1 MPEGWGMHS
10 RSIIA
15 SEARGQ
21 RPIILGTPQPQGY
34 QNALKDL
41 TITLRISLE
50 VLSAAASI
58 GPQLV
63 VVVVVVVVG

>member
-1 MPEGWGMHS
+1 MCRVMPEGWGMHS

-15 SEARGQ
+15 PEARGR
-21 RPIILGTPQPQGY
+21 RPIILGTPQSQGY

-50 VLSAAASI
+50 VLSAAAS
-58 GPQLV
+58 GPLDHNW
-63 VVVVVVVVG
+63 